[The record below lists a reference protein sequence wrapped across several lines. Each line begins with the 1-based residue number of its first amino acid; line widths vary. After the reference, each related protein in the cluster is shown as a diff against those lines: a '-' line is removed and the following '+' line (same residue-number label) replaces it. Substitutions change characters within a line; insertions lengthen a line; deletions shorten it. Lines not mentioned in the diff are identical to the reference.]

1 MPGKVPLNN
10 ARFINSPDFNS
21 QAISG
26 ITGSGVFRQFSAN
39 TAGVN
44 TWTVTSADVWTT
56 IQLTGNSVV
65 TIPSGISNIT
75 IGDEI
80 LFVNETGTIS
90 FTMTGGATLLSDS
103 LYTVYAARP
112 ARLIYAGSNSWI
124 LAGAKTSYS
133 EATVLNCCDDSQ
145 ASLYTLGTLSP
156 ETLAYSDR
164 FGSAVYTFSGVGG
177 VCKVGAT
184 AYNIQSGVVTESPC
198 DLVDFT
204 SSYLFYAAPSYLGTS
219 LFTYT
224 SVDIFNDVELMSV
237 AFKELNMN
245 DVYPCDLT
253 YAASGTYY
261 RSYGVYGATLPVCF
275 SNGRVI
281 ATTSC

>member
-1 MPGKVPLNN
+1 MSGKVPLSN
-10 ARFINSPDFNS
+10 ARFINSPDFDS

-39 TAGVN
+39 AAGVS
-44 TWTVTSADVWTT
+44 TWTVTSSDLWTT
-56 IQLTGNSVV
+56 IHLTGNSIV

-184 AYNIQSGVVTESPC
+184 AYNIQSGVVTESSC

-204 SSYLFYAAPSYLGTS
+204 SSYTLYAAPDYLGTS
-219 LFTYT
+219 LFAYT
-224 SVDIFNDVELMSV
+224 LVDIFDDAQIMST
-237 AFKELNMN
+237 AFKSASMS

-253 YAASGTYY
+253 YAVNGTYY
-261 RSYGVYGATLPVCF
+261 RSYGLYGALYPVCF

-281 ATTSC
+281 AATSC